1 MQFFSPLVYAWAFV
15 TNSEQYLPFIWLS
28 FFFVYWFHHNIS
40 QGHHKVLICVSF
52 GLWFCYKFIKD
63 QSRMMKKAQVWI
75 EIYGFWLIWGL
86 SSTSSHFT
94 MQILNLRDFFLKWKE
109 THKETFWHDEY
120 HLSHIDEARADNCLN
135 KHLSQSAVKFIIID
149 GCLKLMDIF
158 KTN

>member
-1 MQFFSPLVYAWAFV
+1 M
-15 TNSEQYLPFIWLS
+15 
-28 FFFVYWFHHNIS
+28 
-40 QGHHKVLICVSF
+40 
-52 GLWFCYKFIKD
+52 
-63 QSRMMKKAQVWI
+63 

-86 SSTSSHFT
+86 NSTSSHFT

-120 HLSHIDEARADNCLN
+120 HLSHVDEARADNCLN

>member
-15 TNSEQYLPFIWLS
+15 TNSEQYYLS
-28 FFFVYWFHHNIS
+28 FGCLFFLYTGFITIFRNSSDMCFFWS
-40 QGHHKVLICVSF
+40 LILLQIHQRSEQDDEK
-52 GLWFCYKFIKD
+52 GA
-63 QSRMMKKAQVWI
+63 SM

-86 SSTSSHFT
+86 NSTSSHFT

-135 KHLSQSAVKFIIID
+135 KHLSPSAVKFIIID